1 MSVRR
6 PIMQLIELFS
16 LFLLFVGD
24 GDQLKEIK
32 LDNGKVQVLLP
43 ATPEV
48 MTQKLP
54 NGVPLKMYLAR
65 TTNALCIVATMD
77 LPDAAGDSEE
87 KLQER
92 LDAARDL
99 AVQNAKGKLLKETR
113 IKLANKHPGREVTI
127 ELPTGQGVV
136 RQRIYL
142 VDGRVLQVMVIGS
155 LEVVQGALASRFLDS
170 LVVAK

>member
-1 MSVRR
+1 
-6 PIMQLIELFS
+6 MQLVELIP
-16 LFLLFVGD
+16 LVLLLVGD
-24 GDQLKEIK
+24 VDQLKEIK
-32 LDNGKVQVLLP
+32 LENGKVQVLLP

-65 TTNALCIVATMD
+65 TANALCIVATMD
-77 LPDAAGDSEE
+77 LPDAAGETEE

-113 IKLANKHPGREVTI
+113 IKLANKHPGREELI

-136 RQRIYL
+136 RQRIY
-142 VDGRVLQVMVIGS
+142 VAEGRLLQLMVIGS
-155 LEVVQGALASRFLDS
+155 PEVVQAALASKFLDS
-170 LVVAK
+170 LAVAK